1 MARGV
6 NRMDAQDKE
15 LKRFGK
21 SINQSGS
28 VDNKPLSLKEQL
40 KQMDTKPN
48 VVEEEIPEWMNDN
61 FHVKARNVV
70 GVMKD
75 VRERM
80 IKENNEKNKKG

>member
-48 VVEEEIPEWMNDN
+48 VTPLYPLGL
-61 FHVKARNVV
+61 NVSSFT
-70 GVMKD
+70 GSF
-75 VRERM
+75 
-80 IKENNEKNKKG
+80 GLTL